1 MTKGNAR
8 PPGRRSH
15 LPSRTTT
22 SRRLPR
28 LTDIDFASAKVRQ
41 PLIDAGWSGGNDLER
56 FQLSNHVREIVSY
69 YLADR
74 TVSLPEFRNRV
85 VKFAR
90 ALEGLLKKFPDDGTS
105 AIDSAIVE
113 AINHELDEIDDT
125 EKAPDFSFVRDG
137 LRVLVAATKRLR
149 NAERGAG
156 TDSNRKAYTLIRGLA
171 RIYFERTGKK
181 PSASSEGRF
190 ARFVGA
196 VNALIPSKFRLHG
209 LENLI
214 RAAVRSPEIIPPN

>member
-8 PPGRRSH
+8 RPGRRSN
-15 LPSRTTT
+15 LPSRTIT

-28 LTDIDFASAKVRQ
+28 LANIDFASVEVRQ
-41 PLIDAGWSGGNDLER
+41 RLIDAGWSGGNDLEG
-56 FQLSNHVREIVSY
+56 FQLSNHIREIVSD

-85 VKFAR
+85 VKLAR
-90 ALEGLLKKFPDDGTS
+90 ALDGLLKKFPDNEAS
-105 AIDSAIVE
+105 AVDSAIVE

-125 EKAPDFSFVRDG
+125 EKAPDFFFVRDG
-137 LRVLVAATKRLR
+137 FRVLVEATKRVR
-149 NAERGAG
+149 DAERGAG

-181 PSASSEGRF
+181 PSASSIGRF
-190 ARFVGA
+190 ARFVEA
-196 VNALIPSKFRLHG
+196 VNALIPPTFQLHG
-209 LENLI
+209 LDNLI
-214 RAAVRSPEIIPPN
+214 TAAVGSLKIIPPN

>member
-1 MTKGNAR
+1 MTKGNSR
-8 PPGRRSH
+8 RRGRRSH

-22 SRRLPR
+22 SRKLPR
-28 LTDIDFASAKVRQ
+28 LNIDFASAEVRKS
-41 PLIDAGWSGGNDLER
+41 LIDAGWSGGNDLEGNDLEGL
-56 FQLSNHVREIVSY
+56 QLANHVREIVSD

-90 ALEGLLKKFPDDGTS
+90 ALEGLLKKFPDDETS
-105 AIDSAIVE
+105 AVDSAIIE
-113 AINHELDEIDDT
+113 AINRELDEIDDA
-125 EKAPDFSFVRDG
+125 EKAPDFPFVRDG
-137 LRVLVAATKRLR
+137 FRVLVEATKRVR
-149 NAERGAG
+149 DAERGAG

-181 PSASSEGRF
+181 PSASSEGPF
-190 ARFVGA
+190 ARFVEA
-196 VNALIPSKFRLHG
+196 VNALIPSKFRLYG

-214 RAAVRSPEIIPPN
+214 KAAVGSP

>member
-8 PPGRRSH
+8 RPGRRSH

-41 PLIDAGWSGGNDLER
+41 RLIDAGWSGSNDLAS
-56 FQLSNHVREIVSY
+56 FQLSNHVREIVSD

-90 ALEGLLKKFPDDGTS
+90 ALEGLLKKFPDDETS
-105 AIDSAIVE
+105 VVDSAIIE
-113 AINHELDEIDDT
+113 AINHELDEIDDA
-125 EKAPDFSFVRDG
+125 EQAPDLRFVRDG
-137 LRVLVAATKRLR
+137 LRVLVEATKRVR
-149 NAERGAG
+149 DAERGAG

-171 RIYFERTGKK
+171 RIYLERTGKR
-181 PSASSEGRF
+181 PSASSEGHF
-190 ARFVGA
+190 ARFVEA
-196 VNALIPSKFRLHG
+196 VNELIPSKFQLHG

-214 RAAVRSPEIIPPN
+214 RAAVGSTERIPPN

>member
-1 MTKGNAR
+1 
-8 PPGRRSH
+8 
-15 LPSRTTT
+15 
-22 SRRLPR
+22 
-28 LTDIDFASAKVRQ
+28 
-41 PLIDAGWSGGNDLER
+41 LER

-90 ALEGLLKKFPDDGTS
+90 ALEGLLKKFPDDETS
-105 AIDSAIVE
+105 AVDSAIIE
-113 AINHELDEIDDT
+113 AINHELDEIDDA
-125 EKAPDFSFVRDG
+125 EKAPDFPFVRDG
-137 LRVLVAATKRLR
+137 LRVLVEATKRVR
-149 NAERGAG
+149 DAERGAG

-181 PSASSEGRF
+181 PSASSEGPF
-190 ARFVGA
+190 ARFVEA
-196 VNALIPSKFRLHG
+196 VNALIPSNFRLHG

-214 RAAVRSPEIIPPN
+214 RAAVGSL